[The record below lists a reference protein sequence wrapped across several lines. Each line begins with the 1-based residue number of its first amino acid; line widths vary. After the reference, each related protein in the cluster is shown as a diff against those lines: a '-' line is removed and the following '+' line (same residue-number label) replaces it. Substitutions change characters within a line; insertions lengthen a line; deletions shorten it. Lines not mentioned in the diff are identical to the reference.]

1 MEENIFVKAA
11 QLKFSLLNTKRD
23 GISRLAGDLEAI
35 GFFDAPASGGN
46 HEHRKGGLC
55 MHSFNVYRNAHRIA
69 QVLLSPQDYKEMKNS
84 LTIVSILHDI
94 GKCGDYGKSL
104 YVPKMIKNKRY
115 KKSDPNAEPEFI
127 QSDAMPYQHNSD
139 LTNIPHS
146 FRSVKIIEK
155 YIYLTEEEEY
165 AILYHDGLYERT
177 TGGFSVIPGHETPL
191 LMILH
196 WSDMWASKVDEK
208 EEKEKKGEEE

>member
-1 MEENIFVKAA
+1 MKEESILIKSSE
-11 QLKFSLLNTKRD
+11 LKYALLDTKRE
-23 GISRLAGDLEAI
+23 GISKLSGKLQEI

-55 MHSFNVYRNAHRIA
+55 MHSYNVYRNAHRIA
-69 QVLLSPQDYKEMKNS
+69 QALLSPNDYENMKDS
-84 LTIVSILHDI
+84 ITIVSILHDV
-94 GKCGDYGKSL
+94 GKCGDYGKPL
-104 YVPKMIKNKRY
+104 YVPKMIKNKKY
-115 KKSDPNAEPEFI
+115 KKSDPDAEPEYI
-127 QSDAMPYQHNSD
+127 QSDAMPYQHNPE

-155 YIYLTEEEEY
+155 YINLTEDEEY

-196 WSDMWASKVDEK
+196 WADLWASKIDEK
-208 EEKEKKGEEE
+208 EEKGEEV

>member
-11 QLKFSLLNTKRD
+11 QLKFALLNTKRD
-23 GISRLAGDLEAI
+23 GISRMAGDLEAI